1 MAAQEIDLLL
11 DIQSWLLDTDYAC
24 AAVEQVYGGSVN
36 LTFRGVLK
44 HALEDGTRSIIL
56 KQSRGFM
63 ATVQTIACPLHRCLA
78 EELILRSVSKQQ
90 VVSFHENVR
99 VRTPRHYGTLLRHDS
114 HLQIMEELPST
125 RTLKNLLHDPET
137 WLSARQ
143 ATAVG
148 HALGKWLFGFHHSGC
163 DRDDPVLAK
172 TLGENSWLKDDMFP
186 MMHTVVEQNVQDFP
200 HLFKGVEAKII
211 RARTDA
217 AFMMV
222 EEDGMA
228 LRHGDLNISNIV
240 VSADSSDVLLGII
253 DWEACHYGPRQH
265 DLGVLLAGLISV
277 ERLCH
282 KDIAARVLDGVL
294 HSYPVRSEDSAF
306 CTVAAVGAWLFLW
319 PWWCSPP
326 QSSPSRTRD
335 VEGLVEFAWNLMTR
349 GLERDKCWIKDTVL
363 APLFDRVEGSKK

>member
-1 MAAQEIDLLL
+1 MNRA
-11 DIQSWLLDTDYAC
+11 
-24 AAVEQVYGGSVN
+24 GS
-36 LTFRGVLK
+36 L
-44 HALEDGTRSIIL
+44 
-56 KQSRGFM
+56 
-63 ATVQTIACPLHRCLA
+63 
-78 EELILRSVSKQQ
+78 
-90 VVSFHENVR
+90 
-99 VRTPRHYGTLLRHDS
+99 
-114 HLQIMEELPST
+114 
-125 RTLKNLLHDPET
+125 
-137 WLSARQ
+137 
-143 ATAVG
+143 
-148 HALGKWLFGFHHSGC
+148 
-163 DRDDPVLAK
+163 
-172 TLGENSWLKDDMFP
+172 
-186 MMHTVVEQNVQDFP
+186 
-200 HLFKGVEAKII
+200 
-211 RARTDA
+211 A
-217 AFMMV
+217 AFSP
-222 EEDGMA
+222 
-228 LRHGDLNISNIV
+228 RYSIV